1 MRFCNLPSLL
11 FPIRRSV
18 SSSLVT
24 STLRPELQSALL
36 LRIQGTTLRVP
47 QLGYG
52 DAPPAIADPT
62 VKKYGN
68 RFVITGY
75 GWNRVDQHNP
85 FEIDVTCP

>member
-1 MRFCNLPSLL
+1 LH
-11 FPIRRSV
+11 
-18 SSSLVT
+18 
-24 STLRPELQSALL
+24 
-36 LRIQGTTLRVP
+36 VP
-47 QLGYG
+47 QIGYG